1 MQGVP
6 EASGEEK
13 TGDPWAVSFLMGN
26 VEMKEWFHSL

>member
-13 TGDPWAVSFLMGN
+13 TGDPWAVSFPMGN
-26 VEMKEWFHSL
+26 VEMKERFRSL